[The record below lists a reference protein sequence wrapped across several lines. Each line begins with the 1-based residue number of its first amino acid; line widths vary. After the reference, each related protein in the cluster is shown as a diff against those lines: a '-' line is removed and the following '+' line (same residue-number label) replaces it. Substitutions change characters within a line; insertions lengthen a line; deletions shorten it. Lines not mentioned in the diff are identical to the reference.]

1 MKHRPVT
8 IKDIAKAL
16 DISVATVS
24 RALRDTYDVSQ
35 ETREKVLQMAAHL
48 KYKPNFNATGLVQ
61 RKTHT
66 IGILL
71 PAITNYYF
79 STVITGIQEVAY
91 RNGFNIILFITGDSP
106 ERELEIVG
114 DLSVN
119 SLDGLLACIS
129 SPSDACAH
137 FQEIIDNGLPVV
149 FFDRAATSI
158 QTSKVLQDD
167 YNGAF
172 EATVHLLQNGYR
184 NIAHLAGPEV
194 LTFTEARLRGYREA
208 LQQHGIAVDPG
219 KIVYSGFAQ
228 VDGERAVNGL
238 LNEGVVVDGIFA
250 VNDRKAIGAMLALKK
265 RGIQI
270 GEEVGVI
277 GFTGDPVCDLL
288 APTLSTIAEPAFE
301 IGKRSCE
308 LLLKHIQKPSFS
320 PEEVILPGK
329 LIPGE
334 SSRRT

>member
-1 MKHRPVT
+1 MKSRPIT

-16 DISVATVS
+16 NISVATVS

-35 ETREKVLQMAAHL
+35 ETREKVLQMAAEL

-91 RNGFNIILFITGDSP
+91 SNGFNIVLFITGDSA
-106 ERELEIVG
+106 ERELAIVG
-114 DLSVN
+114 DLSVS

-137 FQEIIDNGLPVV
+137 FQEMIDEGIPVV
-149 FFDRAATSI
+149 FFDRIATTIS
-158 QTSKVLQDD
+158 TSKVLQDD

-172 EATVHLLQNGYR
+172 EATEHLIKNGYQ
-184 NIAHLAGPEV
+184 NIAHLAGPEG
-194 LTFTEARLRGYREA
+194 LTFTETRLKGYKEA
-208 LQQHGIAVDPG
+208 LQKHGIEVVSQR
-219 KIVYSGFAQ
+219 IVYSGFTQ
-228 VDGERAVNGL
+228 EDGEVATNQLFDQGIAF
-238 LNEGVVVDGIFA
+238 DAIFA
-250 VNDRKAIGAMLALKK
+250 VNDRKAIGAMQALKK
-265 RGIQI
+265 RGITI
-270 GEEVGVI
+270 GDEVGVI
-277 GFTGDPVCDLL
+277 GFTGDPVCNLL

-308 LLLKHIQKPSFS
+308 LLLKHIRKQNFTPV
-320 PEEVILPGK
+320 EVVLPGK
-329 LIPGE
+329 LVIGE
-334 SSRRT
+334 SSRRG